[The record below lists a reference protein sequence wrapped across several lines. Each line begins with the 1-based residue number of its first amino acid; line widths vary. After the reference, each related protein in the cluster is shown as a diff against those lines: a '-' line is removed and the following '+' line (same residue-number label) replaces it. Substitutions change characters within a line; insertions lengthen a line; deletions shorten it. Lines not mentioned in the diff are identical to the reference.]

1 MTVIDLAEA
10 RALRERLENLLLQ
23 VERDLMAQRYDV
35 AVTNFTHA
43 LFLAHQVPDSE
54 RLRGVR
60 RELCRRFG
68 GFSDPNGGE
77 TAA

>member
-43 LFLAHQVPDSE
+43 LFLSHQCPDSD
-54 RLRGVR
+54 RLKSLR

-68 GFSDPNGGE
+68 GFADIDGG
-77 TAA
+77 AA